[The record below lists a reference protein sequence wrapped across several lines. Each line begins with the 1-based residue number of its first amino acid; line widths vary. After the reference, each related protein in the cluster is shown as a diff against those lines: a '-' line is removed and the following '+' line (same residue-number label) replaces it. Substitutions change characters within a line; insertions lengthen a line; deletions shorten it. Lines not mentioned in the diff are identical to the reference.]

1 MRMFDLLTSGVIFAG
16 RRGWGVVAM
25 LGLAFG
31 VILALG
37 GSWAR
42 WVYLLFLLFPALE
55 ESEKRMTLEWEKLE
69 LLRMRATGTV
79 DVPDMDGGEE
89 IDEL

>member
-25 LGLAFG
+25 LGLGFG
-31 VILALG
+31 MILALG

-42 WVYLLFLLFPALE
+42 WIYLLFLLFPALE
-55 ESEKRMTLEWEKLE
+55 DARTGYVSDGWPLVLSVCGA
-69 LLRMRATGTV
+69 LLMLSRGRFSSV
-79 DVPDMDGGEE
+79 F
-89 IDEL
+89 